1 MTLTSAHIATHAA
14 VIREPNTEEREG
26 SEEGSEAREEAAYKQ
41 HVHAPSDTLIMKYC
55 NRNMLSF
62 S

>member
-14 VIREPNTEEREG
+14 VIRDPDTEER
-26 SEEGSEAREEAAYKQ
+26 EGSEAREEAAYKQ
-41 HVHAPSDTLIMKYC
+41 HVHTPSDTLIMKYC